1 MKLAALCRVRFYREA
16 QGMSQ
21 QTLARAS
28 GLSRQTII
36 NVEGGKTIPN
46 ILHAMQ
52 IAWALGKSVEEVF
65 YRVPATHLLDPRDEA
80 RGVVLIRWP
89 KVRKPA
95 VVREWG
101 PNE

>member
-46 ILHAMQ
+46 VLHTIQ

-65 YRVPATHLLDPRDEA
+65 QRVNSDHLLDPRDAA
-80 RGVVLIRWP
+80 RGVILIRWP

-101 PNE
+101 PND

>member
-1 MKLAALCRVRFYREA
+1 MKLTALCRVRFYREA

-28 GLSRQTII
+28 GLARQTVS
-36 NVEGGKTIPN
+36 NMEGGKTIPN
-46 ILHAMQ
+46 VLHAMR

-65 YRVPATHLLDPRDEA
+65 YLVPPDYLLEPRDAA
-80 RGVVLIRWP
+80 RGVILIRWP